1 MSPSRLMLSA
11 ALLAAM
17 SAAAAAKP
25 VTLSAETNLRKA
37 PGTKSEAIGLMPKGT
52 EVEVGECDAGWC
64 KVTWDGQEGYA
75 IARNLGMVVPGAPRE
90 AAAPRPAQQ
99 PADVSRLR
107 RGYEQYFDDQSQA
120 ADQDANPRQRNV
132 ERQYGEQQ
140 QYGERQYS
148 ERQYGERQYGQPQY
162 GNRQQDER
170 QYGQPQYGDR
180 QYDERQYADRRVPQR
195 PQYDDDDD
203 GVVYGAPPRG
213 YVAVAPRAYYYAG
226 PPAYYGPR
234 VYYGPGPYYY
244 RRW

>member
-1 MSPSRLMLSA
+1 MPLSRLMLSA

-52 EVEVGECDAGWC
+52 EVEVGECDSGWC

-90 AAAPRPAQQ
+90 ASAPRPAQP
-99 PADVSRLR
+99 PADMSRLR

-120 ADQDANPRQRNV
+120 AGQNADPRQR
-132 ERQYGEQQ
+132 QYT
-140 QYGERQYS
+140 ERQYS
-148 ERQYGERQYGQPQY
+148 ERQYAE
-162 GNRQQDER
+162 
-170 QYGQPQYGDR
+170 
-180 QYDERQYADRRVPQR
+180 RRVAPPR
-195 PQYDDDDD
+195 VYEDDDDD
-203 GVVYGAPPRG
+203 VVYGAPPRG
-213 YVAVAPRAYYYAG
+213 YVAVAPRAYYYG
-226 PPAYYGPR
+226 PPVYYGPR
-234 VYYGPGPYYY
+234 VYYGWGPGPYYY

>member
-1 MSPSRLMLSA
+1 MPLSRLMLSA

-52 EVEVGECDAGWC
+52 EVEVGECDSGWC

-90 AAAPRPAQQ
+90 AGVRRPAQQ

-107 RGYEQYFDDQSQA
+107 RGYEQYFDNDSQA
-120 ADQDANPRQRNV
+120 ADQNADPRQR
-132 ERQYGEQQ
+132 QYT
-140 QYGERQYS
+140 
-148 ERQYGERQYGQPQY
+148 ERQYGERQYG
-162 GNRQQDER
+162 ER
-170 QYGQPQYGDR
+170 QYG
-180 QYDERQYADRRVPQR
+180 ERQYAERRVAPPR
-195 PQYDDDDD
+195 VYEDDDD
-203 GVVYGAPPRG
+203 GVVYGAPPQG
-213 YVAVAPRAYYYAG
+213 YVAVAPRGYYYAG
-226 PPAYYGPR
+226 PPVYYGPR

>member
-1 MSPSRLMLSA
+1 MPLSRLMLSA

-90 AAAPRPAQQ
+90 AAAPRGAQQ
-99 PADVSRLR
+99 PADMSRLR
-107 RGYEQYFDDQSQA
+107 RGYEQYFDDQTQA
-120 ADQDANPRQRNV
+120 ADQTADPRQRPYT
-132 ERQYGEQQ
+132 ERQYGE
-140 QYGERQYS
+140 
-148 ERQYGERQYGQPQY
+148 
-162 GNRQQDER
+162 
-170 QYGQPQYGDR
+170 R
-180 QYDERQYADRRVPQR
+180 QYDERQYADRRVPRR

-203 GVVYGAPPRG
+203 SVIYGAPPQG

>member
-1 MSPSRLMLSA
+1 MPLSRLMLSA

-37 PGTKSEAIGLMPKGT
+37 PGTKSEAIGLIPKGT
-52 EVEVGECDAGWC
+52 EVEVGECDSGWC

-75 IARNLGMVVPGAPRE
+75 IARNLGMIVPGAPRE

-99 PADVSRLR
+99 PADMSRLR

-120 ADQDANPRQRNV
+120 ADQNADPRQR
-132 ERQYGEQQ
+132 Q

-148 ERQYGERQYGQPQY
+148 ERQY
-162 GNRQQDER
+162 
-170 QYGQPQYGDR
+170 
-180 QYDERQYADRRVPQR
+180 DERQYAERRVPRR

-203 GVVYGAPPRG
+203 GVVYGAPPQG

-226 PPAYYGPR
+226 PPVYYGRR

>member
-1 MSPSRLMLSA
+1 MPLPRLMLSA

-52 EVEVGECDAGWC
+52 EVEVGECDSGWC

-90 AAAPRPAQQ
+90 AGVPRPAQQ

-107 RGYEQYFDDQSQA
+107 RGYEQYFDNDSQA
-120 ADQDANPRQRNV
+120 ADQNADPRQR
-132 ERQYGEQQ
+132 
-140 QYGERQYS
+140 QYS
-148 ERQYGERQYGQPQY
+148 ERQYGQPQY
-162 GNRQQDER
+162 GER
-170 QYGQPQYGDR
+170 QYN
-180 QYDERQYADRRVPQR
+180 ERQYAERRVPQR

-203 GVVYGAPPRG
+203 GVVYGAPPQG

-226 PPAYYGPR
+226 PPVYYGPR